1 MNSAKIRLSAK
12 EMELVT
18 NADLIL
24 TKNGIIQKA
33 KQLLESLQ
41 TEQQTIVQSYKKD
54 LPAAIISSTPKISK
68 GENYKGLPYLVLDYP
83 RLFEKENTC
92 VIRTL
97 FWWGNFFSVT
107 LHLSGTYKTKAVEQ
121 RIIDSFGELSKKN
134 LFISVNDNEWEH
146 HFEKENYLPLNELSK
161 NEFTRRIT
169 NQHFL
174 KLSQKIPLKQWDE
187 VQHILSANFQ
197 DYLALLVD

>member
-33 KQLLESLQ
+33 KQLLEYLQ
-41 TEQQTIVQSYKKD
+41 MEQQTILQSY
-54 LPAAIISSTPKISK
+54 K

-92 VIRTL
+92 AIRTM

-107 LHLSGTYKTKAVEQ
+107 LHLSGIYKTKEVER
-121 RIIDSFGELSKKN
+121 RIIESFGELSKKN
-134 LFISVNDNEWEH
+134 LFTSVNDNEWEH

-174 KLSQKIPLKQWDE
+174 KLSQKIPLEQWDE
-187 VQHILSANFQ
+187 VQQTLSAHFQ

>member
-18 NADLIL
+18 NADWIL

-33 KQLLESLQ
+33 KLLLEQLQ
-41 TEQQTIVQSYKKD
+41 TEQQTLLQSYKKD
-54 LPAAIISSTPKISK
+54 LPAVIIHSTPKISK

-83 RLFEKENTC
+83 RLFEKENIC
-92 VIRTL
+92 AIRTM

-107 LHLSGTYKTKAVEQ
+107 LHLSGVYKTKAVEQ
-121 RIIDSFGELSKKN
+121 RIIERFDELSKKN

-146 HFEKENYLPLNELSK
+146 HFEKENYLALHELGK
-161 NEFTRRIT
+161 NEFIRRIT

-174 KLSQKIPLKQWDE
+174 KLSQKIPLEQWDN
-187 VQHILSANFQ
+187 VQQTLAANFQ
-197 DYLALLVD
+197 DCLKLLVD